1 MKAVREALDQVD
13 PSIMVYGEGWT
24 GGESALPA
32 AQQATKN
39 HIYQLDRVGAF
50 SDDIRD
56 GIKGNVF
63 DSLDKG
69 FVSGKEGMEESI
81 KFGVVAAT
89 PHPQVMISKND
100 KKSTNWSGQPVTII

>member
-1 MKAVREALDQVD
+1 MDRWRVC
-13 PSIMVYGEGWT
+13 IT
-24 GGESALPA
+24 GSTAGNEEPL
-32 AQQATKN
+32 
-39 HIYQLDRVGAF
+39 YQLDRVGAF

-56 GIKGNVF
+56 GIKGSVF

-100 KKSTNWSGQPVTII
+100 KKSTNGQDSPDRALTTYPVTII